1 MGVVSNAV
9 AAVAQAASQ
18 MAEAGTG
25 NNDTVVDVPLAAES
39 AGISDDNEVVISAIP
54 PKNATAVADDV
65 DSNLDSTLNGKEDD
79 NATLAENATSSSYT
93 TAAVQG
99 LPASVVAEG
108 SNQDDKGEKD
118 DKDDDKNGKND
129 KKKGGKKKNADDT
142 GDGDSNNKN
151 VDLPPEQVQEAI
163 EDMILQE
170 DSSPYIVSR
179 DRDTSLCAYEVA
191 GILTCIQW
199 DSFCTGECD
208 FNSYQNGSGCHVTQ
222 RMPSNSDDDVE
233 PAGCGCDETKMCK
246 CHHPLHD
253 IEYHIGRE
261 CLRRR
266 VDTSG
271 GEQIIFPGILNVDDE
286 ESANQSS
293 GNGWRKLAR
302 MVNEENKEQRTAR
315 TRHKSSNLRRRRSH

>member
-39 AGISDDNEVVISAIP
+39 AGISDDNEAVISAIP
-54 PKNATAVADDV
+54 PKNATVVADDV
-65 DSNLDSTLNGKEDD
+65 DSNLNSTLNGKEDD
-79 NATLAENATSSSYT
+79 NATLAEDATSSSYT

-99 LPASVVAEG
+99 LPASVAEG

-129 KKKGGKKKNADDT
+129 KKKGSKKKNADDT
-142 GDGDSNNKN
+142 GGGDSNNNN
-151 VDLPPEQVQEAI
+151 VDRPPEQVQEAI
-163 EDMILQE
+163 EDMILEE